1 MSFATGVLRLEPD
14 KFWKL
19 TWAEYDIMCEGYAKE
34 QTQKYREKW
43 ELVRWQTFHL
53 FRIQLDKKGQRKYQ
67 RLTDLIRFSWD
78 EKRDYEPSTR
88 ERFDELCKLW
98 GKTIC

>member
-1 MSFATGVLRLEPD
+1 MAFATGVLRIEPD

-19 TWAEYDIMCEGYAKE
+19 TWAEYDIMCEGYAKK
-34 QTQKYREKW
+34 QQQQYRETW
-43 ELVRWQTFHL
+43 EATRWMTFHL
-53 FRIQLDKKGQRKYQ
+53 LNIQIAKRKDKLK
-67 RLTDLIRFSWD
+67 RLTDLVRFPWD